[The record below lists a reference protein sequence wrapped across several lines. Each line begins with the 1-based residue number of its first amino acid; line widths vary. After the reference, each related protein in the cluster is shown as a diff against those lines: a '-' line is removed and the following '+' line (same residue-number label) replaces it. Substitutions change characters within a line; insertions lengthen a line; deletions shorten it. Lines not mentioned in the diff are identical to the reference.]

1 MSKTSSVYR
10 NLKRV
15 KMVAKYA
22 NVRSKLK
29 AIVNAKNAPEEE
41 RFQATLK
48 LAQLPRN
55 SSKVRVRNRCKITGR
70 SRSYNRKFGVSRVE
84 LRDMASFGEIPGLVK
99 SSW

>member
-22 NVRSKLK
+22 NIRSKLK
-29 AIVNAKNAPEEE
+29 AIADDKNAPEEE
-41 RFQATLK
+41 RFQANLK
-48 LAQLPRN
+48 LAALPRN
-55 SSKVRVRNRCKITGR
+55 SSKVRVRNRCRITGR
-70 SRSYNRKFGVSRVE
+70 SRSVSRKFGVSRVE
-84 LRDMASFGEIPGLVK
+84 LRQMASFGEIPGMVK